1 MNYIECRIYSALA
14 PTELRPMP
22 FMSAL
27 SGNSGKDAITRRRQR
42 RRQLH
47 RSCLTPMP
55 CRREAQLLEP
65 GLMAGKDGC
74 ALTYWQH
81 AVRGAL

>member
-1 MNYIECRIYSALA
+1 ML
-14 PTELRPMP
+14 
-22 FMSAL
+22 
-27 SGNSGKDAITRRRQR
+27 
-42 RRQLH
+42 
-47 RSCLTPMP
+47 